1 MKKLLLLFVTIQ
13 LSVVANAYDFTENGI
28 YFNLKSDGSLE
39 VTGLA
44 SWTTR
49 ADILSD
55 VTINGRTYRVT
66 SIGAHAF
73 EGRSDITYLSIPW
86 SVTSIGEYAF
96 IDCGSNLT
104 VNIADPESWCQMQLG
119 NEHSSP
125 LSSAGKV
132 LVHDIETTN
141 IVIPEGVTS
150 IGNFTFYQCRCI
162 RSLTIPSSVT
172 SIGSSAFEDCTGLT
186 SLAFSEGLQ
195 SVGGSAFQ
203 GCTGLKTLTIPS
215 TVNTISI
222 NAFANCSNITDV
234 YCYAMNVPETHF
246 DAFDATPTEKSTLY
260 VPTNAVEVYKT
271 SWPWSDFLN
280 FIGIGSTPGDNNPK
294 KRTIHVAIP
303 GTLSEHISKDEMYQI
318 EELTLTGGLNG
329 SDFSLIRD
337 MAGVTF
343 KFNGSSGHEV
353 YELSPTNGNLKSL
366 DLAGAK
372 ILKGGNPYLIV
383 DVAPGARSLTR
394 TGSDYDYYTEDNN
407 ISSRLFYATNLETII
422 IPSSVISISPSA
434 FEKCDML
441 NTLVVPDGNQIYDSR
456 DNCNAIIES
465 ATNQLI
471 AGCKNTYIPNN
482 VTSIGPSAFHTCTN
496 LNSIT
501 IPSGVISIGDNAFN
515 SCYNLSSITIPNSV
529 ISIGDNAFSFCY
541 GLSSIIIPNSVYS
554 ISYGAFY
561 NCSNLT
567 SVTIPNSVISIGIS
581 AFERC
586 SSLASITIPNSVSYI
601 GSSAFSGTAWYD
613 NQPNGLIYAGKTA
626 YKFKGEMPAKTH
638 ITIKDET
645 LGISGNAFN
654 GCSGMTSITIPNSV
668 TYIGAYA
675 FSGTAWYDN
684 QPDGL
689 VYAGKVAYQYKGKM
703 PANTHITIKDGTLGI
718 SGSAF
723 YTFYST
729 NLTSI
734 SIPNSV
740 TSIGESAF
748 YNCSS
753 LASISIPNSVTFIGG
768 AAFYHCNN
776 LTVIVSEIEKIF
788 RIEKSVFYSYDK
800 DIYATATL
808 IVPKGTKAAYQATE
822 GWNKFAN
829 IFEVGDVNCDNK
841 INNDDLN
848 ALVSYI
854 MGKIP
859 ANFNAKVA
867 DLNNDGKVNVADV
880 TILVKIIK
888 NIQ

>member
-1 MKKLLLLFVTIQ
+1 MKKLLLLFATIQ
-13 LSVVANAYDFTENGI
+13 LSVVANAYDFTDNGI
-28 YFNLKSDGSLE
+28 YFNLKGDGSLE

-638 ITIKDET
+638 ITIKD
-645 LGISGNAFN
+645 
-654 GCSGMTSITIPNSV
+654 
-668 TYIGAYA
+668 
-675 FSGTAWYDN
+675 
-684 QPDGL
+684 
-689 VYAGKVAYQYKGKM
+689 
-703 PANTHITIKDGTLGI
+703 GTLGI

>member
-96 IDCGSNLT
+96 VDCGSNLT

-150 IGNFTFYQCRCI
+150 IGNFTFYQCRCMK
-162 RSLTIPSSVT
+162 SLTLPSSVT

-186 SLAFSEGLQ
+186 SLAMSEGLQ
-195 SVGGSAFQ
+195 SIGGSAFQ

-222 NAFANCSNITDV
+222 NAFANCSNIRNV
-234 YCYAMNVPETHF
+234 YCYAKNVPDTHF

-271 SWPWSDFLN
+271 SWPWSDFQN

-294 KRTIHVAIP
+294 KRTIHVAVA
-303 GTLSEHISKDEMYQI
+303 GTLPDLISGDEKYKI
-318 EELTLTGGLNG
+318 EELTLTGELNG
-329 SDFSLIRD
+329 TDFKLIRD
-337 MAGVTF
+337 MAGVSFYF
-343 KFNGSSGHEV
+343 KNYQGAYYPE
-353 YELSPTNGNLKSL
+353 TNGKLWSL
-366 DLAGAK
+366 DLSNAV
-372 ILKGGNPYLIV
+372 IVNGGEGYVIADEGSPYYNK
-383 DVAPGARSLTR
+383 TR
-394 TGSDYDYYTEDNN
+394 TVSPEDYDYKYTKNNCISTLLFFKTKLKSIILPQNVTTIEDGA
-407 ISSRLFYATNLETII
+407 FKEC
-422 IPSSVISISPSA
+422 SVLTSI
-434 FEKCDML
+434 E
-441 NTLVVPDGNQIYDSR
+441 
-456 DNCNAIIES
+456 
-465 ATNQLI
+465 
-471 AGCKNTYIPNN
+471 IPNN
-482 VTSIGPSAFHTCTN
+482 VTSIGWCAFEGCIALT
-496 LNSIT
+496 SIT
-501 IPSGVISIGDNAFN
+501 IPDGVNTIGAK
-515 SCYNLSSITIPNSV
+515 
-529 ISIGDNAFSFCY
+529 
-541 GLSSIIIPNSVYS
+541 
-554 ISYGAFY
+554 AFY
-561 NCSNLT
+561 NCSALTSITVGSGNQYFDSRNDCNAIIETSSNTLLYGCNNTIIPNGVTSIGSYAFQACSGLT
-567 SVTIPNSVISIGIS
+567 SVTIPNSVMTIGSYAFQACSGLTSVTIGNSVTSIGSS
-581 AFERC
+581 AFYGC
-586 SSLASITIPNSVSYI
+586 SGLTSVTIPNSVMSI
-601 GSSAFSGTAWYD
+601 GSTAFYGTAWY
-613 NQPNGLIYAGKTA
+613 N
-626 YKFKGEMPAKTH
+626 
-638 ITIKDET
+638 
-645 LGISGNAFN
+645 
-654 GCSGMTSITIPNSV
+654 
-668 TYIGAYA
+668 
-675 FSGTAWYDN
+675 N

-689 VYAGKVAYQYKGKM
+689 VYAGKIAYKFKGEM
-703 PANTHITIKDGTLGI
+703 PANTHIIIKDGTLGI

-723 YTFYST
+723 YSCN

-740 TSIGESAF
+740 TSIGEWAF

-753 LASISIPNSVTFIGG
+753 LTSISIPNSVTCLGSY
-768 AAFYHCNN
+768 AFSS
-776 LTVIVSEIEKIF
+776 LTTIVSEIEKPF
-788 RIEKSVFYSYDK
+788 AMETNVFNSYDR

-822 GWNKFAN
+822 GWNKFTN
-829 IFEVGDVNCDNK
+829 IFEVGDVNGDNK
-841 INNDDLN
+841 SNNDDLN
-848 ALVSYI
+848 AIVSYI
-854 MGKIP
+854 MGKTP